1 MSYNIALIGNGGVGK
16 TSLLLALEG
25 KFPQRYNPT
34 TGVYVKSLLVNTNRG
49 PINLKLWDYAG
60 QEQFANRNSSDA
72 DLSIIMYDLTS
83 KISYKKAH
91 TFWKNYAG
99 NSPTL
104 YVATKNDISEQWVQ
118 SNDIKISCRK
128 DPNSVRNL
136 MQKVLHTLTGD
147 SEIVIM
153 DEITQITPGLE
164 WKLPEY

>member
-1 MSYNIALIGNGGVGK
+1 MSYNIALFGNDGVGK

-25 KFPQRYNPT
+25 KFSQRYNPT
-34 TGVYVKSLLVNTNRG
+34 SGIYVKTLLVNTNRG

-60 QEQFANRNSSDA
+60 QEKYMIRNRGDA
-72 DLSIIMYDLTS
+72 DLSIIMYDLTN
-83 KISYKKAH
+83 KLSYDSAK

-153 DEITQITPGLE
+153 DEIKQITPGLE
-164 WKLPEY
+164 WELSE

>member
-25 KFPQRYNPT
+25 KFQQRYNPT
-34 TGVYVKSLLVNTNRG
+34 TGIYVKSLLVNTNRG
-49 PINLKLWDYAG
+49 PINLKLWDYSG
-60 QEQFANRNSSDA
+60 QEQFVKSNSGDA

-83 KISYKKAH
+83 KTSYKNAQ
-91 TFWKNYAG
+91 TFWKKFAK

-118 SNDIKISCRK
+118 TNDIKVSCRK

-147 SEIVIM
+147 NEIVIT
-153 DEITQITPGLE
+153 DEITQITAGLE
-164 WKLPEY
+164 WELPE